1 MIAEIIGVGAALAED
16 GALAAN
22 TRLLEKE
29 LGTCGIEVGASA
41 AVGTSVQSL
50 RAAIARALGRSDV
63 VILMGGLGPGP
74 DGIAKET
81 VCEGLSRRLVM
92 HEPSLKRMK
101 EAYERAGRQMPQ
113 QVARLAMMPEQSVV
127 FPGVRGVTP
136 GCALSAGN
144 QFLLM
149 VPEDPREFVPMF
161 QHSVMPYLAK
171 FSDAAVVTR
180 TVGVYGP
187 DEKEMREK
195 LGPILRSQN
204 PAVAVY
210 PRRGEFQVR
219 VTARA
224 ADKAQAS
231 AICAP
236 VVKEIEKRLGEAV
249 FGVDCGP
256 LPQVAAGLLAGAKLT
271 VSLGEACTGGSL
283 GELLSAAPGGAGTVA
298 YGVSAYSDRIKQD
311 SLGVSAKLLKKYGPV
326 SPQTAAAMA
335 QGAMEKGK
343 SALGLAVTGNAG
355 GRGEDAKRTGTVHIA
370 LCDAKEVWTRSLS
383 LPKDTPPE
391 AIRYAACLAALDLVR
406 LYITALPGRL
416 PGGAPLKDAAAG
428 RLSAPAAAGAKGEG
442 PGAQKKKRGFL
453 AAVFP
458 ARGDAPADV
467 VRKLILI
474 VAVCVFI
481 GSAAYLVSFYG
492 GSAKNRSQNE
502 EIAKA
507 YSAALGIE
515 DDGNIEVP
523 DGYPAGYQKKFANLY
538 QINEDVAGWLSIDGT
553 QVNYPV
559 VHYIDNSYYLRRDFY
574 RKDNKYGIPWLE
586 ANDSMEPQSDNYIIY
601 GHNMTDGQMFGELMK
616 YKGASGTKDFANP
629 TAGIEY
635 LREHPVISFDDVY
648 RDNDYKIMAVFI
660 TNAKEAYGPIFYYN
674 TYLDLGDQATFNT
687 FVDEITSRSYY
698 SSNVDVQFG
707 DKFLMLSTCSYEFG
721 PVSDDAHVRTV
732 VVGRRVRDGEKADGS
747 DITYSVNQ
755 NVKLPA
761 GFAGGQATAEAVKNA
776 KTESAAG
783 LVPELPGASAAASAG
798 ASGAAG
804 GSSAAA
810 SPSSSQS
817 AAQTEYDDRA
827 LGYAD
832 DAQYA
837 LKKAREARDEAQN
850 YLDRAGRGSAGASEA
865 RGAADKA
872 AQAMDRAKQAYYDAL
887 DASDLAREIYEKHP
901 SGVTK
906 QAYQDALAAA
916 NSAKK
921 EFEKAEQYA
930 DEAESIARDK
940 EKESASSSS
949 STASTVTPPASSEA
963 APPPAS
969 SETPPPPPASSE
981 TAASSEAPPPSE
993 PEPEPEPEPSPESS
1007 QPVEETGGGDEG
1019 GEGETQVAAATVRS
1033 SANDKL
1039 TIVTGG
1045 KKTTGRATDIVARVV
1060 MNEMGAGFEEEA
1072 IKAQAVAAYTFIKQ
1086 QNKSGITPYL
1096 GTRTPSDEVYDA
1108 VEEVAGE
1115 AVYYKNKLAFT
1126 PFYATSAGVTI
1137 ASEDVWGGSYP
1148 YLVSVDSEIDEMA
1161 RNYEV
1166 SVKLSADAV
1175 AKKVKSALKI
1185 DLYDYSDDPDDWF
1198 DIEDY
1203 TEGGMYVKS
1212 VRVGRKTVTGRVL
1225 RENVLGLRSAAFEID
1240 YSSRRDEFTFTTY
1253 GYGHGVGMSQ
1263 TGANLY
1269 AAEEGWDYLDILKH
1283 YYPGTK
1289 VK

>member
-1 MIAEIIGVGAALAED
+1 MIAEIIGVGVALAED

-29 LGTCGIEVGASA
+29 LGTCGIKVGAAA
-41 AVGTSVQSL
+41 AVGTGVQGL
-50 RAAIARALGRSDV
+50 RAAIAHALRRSDV

-74 DGIAKET
+74 DGITKDT

-113 QVARLAMMPEQSVV
+113 QVAKLAMMPEQSVV

-144 QFLLM
+144 QFILM

-161 QHSVMPYLAK
+161 RHSVMPYLAK

-180 TVGVYGP
+180 TVGVYGT
-187 DEKEMREK
+187 DEKGMREK

-204 PAVAVY
+204 PTVAVY
-210 PRRGEFQVR
+210 PRRGEFSVR

-231 AICAP
+231 AICTP
-236 VVKEIEKRLGEAV
+236 VVAEIEKRLGDAV
-249 FGVDCGP
+249 YGVDCGP
-256 LPQVAAGLLAGAKLT
+256 LAQVTAALLAQEKLV
-271 VSLGEACTGGSL
+271 VSLGEACTGGLL
-283 GELLSAAPGGAGTVA
+283 GEMLSAAPGGAGAIA

-311 SLGVSAKLLKKYGPV
+311 ALGVPAKLLKKYGPV
-326 SPQTAAAMA
+326 SPQAAAAMA
-335 QGAMEKGK
+335 QGAMAKGK
-343 SALGLAVTGNAG
+343 SPLGLAITGSAG
-355 GRGEDAKRTGTVHIA
+355 GRGEDAKKTGAVHVA
-370 LCDAKEVWTRSLS
+370 LCNAKKVWTRSLS
-383 LPKDTPPE
+383 LPKDSSPE
-391 AIRYAACLAALDLVR
+391 AIRYAACLAALDLLR
-406 LYITALPGRL
+406 LYISALPGRL
-416 PGGAPLKDAAAG
+416 PGGASLKDAASG
-428 RLSAPAAAGAKGEG
+428 KLPAAVAVGAKGEG

-458 ARGDAPADV
+458 AKGDSPADV

-481 GSAAYLVSFYG
+481 GSAAYLISFYG

-538 QINEDVAGWLSIDGT
+538 KINEDVAGWLSIDGT

-586 ANDSMEPQSDNYIIY
+586 AHDSLDPQSDNYIIY

-674 TYLDLGDQATFNT
+674 TYLDLSDQATFNT

-698 SSNVDVQFG
+698 TSNVDVKFG
-707 DKFLMLSTCSYEFG
+707 DQFLMLSTCSYEFG

-747 DITYSVNQ
+747 DITYSINS
-755 NVKLPA
+755 NVRLPA
-761 GFAGGQATAEAVKNA
+761 GFAGGRATAEAVKNA

-783 LVPELPGASAAASAG
+783 LVPELPGASAAASIG
-798 ASGAAG
+798 TASVAG
-804 GSSAAA
+804 GFSAASSA
-810 SPSSSQS
+810 SSSQGG
-817 AAQTEYDDRA
+817 AQAQYDERA

-837 LKKAREARDEAQN
+837 LTKAREARDEAQS
-850 YLDRAGRGSAGASEA
+850 YLDKAGRGSTDAADARSAS
-865 RGAADKA
+865 DKA
-872 AQAMDRAKQAYYDAL
+872 AQAMDRAKEAYYDAL
-887 DASDLAREIYEKHP
+887 DASDLAQEIYEKHP

-930 DEAESIARDK
+930 NEAESIARNK
-940 EKESASSSS
+940 EKAAASSSS
-949 STASTVTPPASSEA
+949 STASTAPPASSEA

-969 SETPPPPPASSE
+969 SEAPPAPSE
-981 TAASSEAPPPSE
+981 ATTPSEEAPPPSQAEQQPELE
-993 PEPEPEPEPSPESS
+993 PTPESS
-1007 QPVEETGGGDEG
+1007 EPVGENGDEVG
-1019 GEGETQVAAATVRS
+1019 ANEKGETQVAAATVHS

-1039 TIVTGG
+1039 TIITGG
-1045 KKTTGRATDIVARVV
+1045 KKTTGRAADIVAQVV

-1072 IKAQAVAAYTFIKQ
+1072 IKAQTVAAYTFIKQ
-1086 QNKSGITPYL
+1086 QNKSGITPYF
-1096 GTRTPSDEVYDA
+1096 GTKAPSDAVYDA

-1126 PFYATSAGVTI
+1126 PFYATSAGVTVSS
-1137 ASEDVWGGSYP
+1137 ADVWGGSYP
-1148 YLVSVDSEIDEMA
+1148 YLVPVDSEIDELA
-1161 RNYEV
+1161 KNYEV
-1166 SVKLSADAV
+1166 SVKLSADEV

-1203 TEGGMYVKS
+1203 TEGGMYVS
-1212 VRVGRKTVTGRVL
+1212 TVRVGKKTVTGRVL

-1269 AAEEGWDYLDILKH
+1269 AAEEGWDYIDILEH